1 MSCGGITYSVFIK
14 LYESTVETILFYGS
28 GIWGTKQYSVINNV
42 QNKAGKLF
50 LAVGK
55 QTSNLT
61 VRGNLG
67 LMTCFNKQK
76 LSCIRL
82 ISILKRTEGDRLITT
97 VSHWASRR
105 RKGWHETVSG
115 FINSIECADVVNN
128 TQITVKTVMRL
139 IKDKMTE
146 QDNDEFPTELFN
158 DRNQPN
164 GSKLRTYRL

>member
-1 MSCGGITYSVFIK
+1 
-14 LYESTVETILFYGS
+14 LYVLSTVEPILFYGS

-55 QTSNLT
+55 PTSNLA
-61 VRGNLG
+61 VQGDLG

-82 ISILKRTEGDRLITT
+82 ICRLKRTEGDRLITT
-97 VSHWASRR
+97 VSNWASRLR
-105 RKGWHETVSG
+105 IGWHETVSG

-128 TQITVKTVMRL
+128 TQITVKTVMRI

-146 QDNDEFPTELFN
+146 QDNDEFAPELFN

-164 GSKLRTYRL
+164 NLLFVQRKCKCRTICTV